1 MLTQGSGSCPTTR
14 HYRPRIVPV
23 AWFLLQFGAARPL
36 LRLPGLWGPVVLA
49 AVGILTAVGL
59 SWLHRR
65 APSLSRARL
74 DRAWPALVFVTAVAV
89 FALIAYPIFDARQS
103 TGGGSDADDA
113 VVLVID
119 GLRSGEN
126 PYARDTYLG
135 NPLTTGP
142 GAALWFFPWS
152 SRALYPIGIALAVG
166 VTVVVLRAARGS
178 WAWPALFATLLAA
191 SVPFWEGVGQGSD
204 HLPFACSLVWA
215 AAILDRRR
223 PPPNATLAVALGAA
237 LGVLATTR
245 AAFFFVPVVAAAT
258 LWWRDRRAALLIG
271 AVGTAAVV
279 GLHAAF
285 IALSGWDD
293 YGPVQQ
299 LLVKSDD
306 DLTDAGRALVVVGL
320 VIAVVGVVAELRRR
334 EECRVAVALLIAVGA
349 PMTAIALAGLLTAS
363 EPSQWSA
370 GSYLLD
376 TVALGA
382 AWFAGSV
389 LARAGP

>member
-1 MLTQGSGSCPTTR
+1 MLTQGSGGCPTAP
-14 HYRPRIVPV
+14 HYGRQIVPV
-23 AWFLLQFGAARPL
+23 AWYLLQFGAARPL
-36 LRLPGLWGPVVLA
+36 LRLNGLTGPVALA
-49 AVGILTAVGL
+49 AVWTLTAVGL
-59 SWLHRR
+59 TWLHRR
-65 APSLSRARL
+65 APSVSRARL
-74 DRAWPALVFVTAVAV
+74 DRAWPALAFAGAVAIV
-89 FALIAYPIFDARQS
+89 GLIAYPIFDARES

-119 GLRSGEN
+119 GLRTGQD
-126 PYARDTYLG
+126 PYAVDTYLG
-135 NPLTTGP
+135 NPPAAGP

-152 SRALYPIGIALAVG
+152 SRGLYPIGIALAVG
-166 VTVVVLRAARGS
+166 VTVAVLRAASGG
-178 WAWPALFATLLAA
+178 WAWPTLFAALLAA

-223 PPPNATLAVALGAA
+223 PPPGLALAIALGAA

-245 AAFFFVPVVAAAT
+245 AAFFFVPAVAAAT
-258 LWWRDRRAALLIG
+258 LWWRDRRAALVIG

-293 YGPVQQ
+293 YAPVQQ
-299 LLVKSDD
+299 LLVKSDE
-306 DLTDAGRALVVVGL
+306 DLNNAGRALVVAGL
-320 VIAVVGVVAELRRR
+320 VVGIVGVVAELRRR
-334 EECRVAVALLIAVGA
+334 EESRVAVALLLAVGA

-370 GSYLLD
+370 GSYLVD
-376 TVALGA
+376 TVALAA

>member
-1 MLTQGSGSCPTTR
+1 LRLNGLTG
-14 HYRPRIVPV
+14 PV
-23 AWFLLQFGAARPL
+23 A
-36 LRLPGLWGPVVLA
+36 LA
-49 AVGILTAVGL
+49 AVWILTAVGL
-59 SWLHRR
+59 TWLHRR
-65 APSLSRARL
+65 APSVSRARL
-74 DRAWPALVFVTAVAV
+74 DRAWPALAFAAAVAIV
-89 FALIAYPIFDARQS
+89 GLIAYPIFDARES

-119 GLRSGEN
+119 GLRTGQD
-126 PYARDTYLG
+126 PYAVDTYLG
-135 NPLTTGP
+135 NPPAAGP

-152 SRALYPIGIALAVG
+152 SRDLYPIGIALAVG
-166 VTVVVLRAARGS
+166 VTVAVLRATSAG
-178 WAWPALFATLLAA
+178 WAWPTLFAALLAA

-223 PPPNATLAVALGAA
+223 PPPDLAIAIALGAA

-245 AAFFFVPVVAAAT
+245 AAFFFVPAVAAAT
-258 LWWRDRRAALLIG
+258 LWWRDRRAALVIA

-279 GLHAAF
+279 ALHAAF

-293 YGPVQQ
+293 YAPVQQ
-299 LLVKSDD
+299 LLVKSDE
-306 DLTDAGRALVVVGL
+306 DLNDAGRALVVAGL
-320 VIAVVGVVAELRRR
+320 VVGIVGVVAELRRR
-334 EECRVAVALLIAVGA
+334 EESRVAVALLLAVGA

-370 GSYLLD
+370 GSYFLD
-376 TVALGA
+376 TVALAA